1 MTRARRGSLRVVA
14 GTARGLR
21 FDTSPGTDT
30 RPTSDRV
37 REAVFNALESLDV
50 VDGALVLDAYAGSG
64 ALGIE
69 AASRGAAHVT
79 YIERDNASR
88 AVLVDNLK
96 TTGLEAT
103 ATVQG
108 GDGMRAVASGGPWDL
123 VLLDPPYAFDEWP
136 ILLDV
141 VAGRLAPEGVA
152 VIESDR
158 ALDLPPTLHAIRTK
172 QYGSTV
178 VVFAGLTGAHT

>member
-1 MTRARRGSLRVVA
+1 MSRSRRGSLRVVA

-37 REAVFNALESLDV
+37 REAVFNALASMGA
-50 VDGALVLDAYAGSG
+50 VDGAVVLDAYAGSG

-69 AASRGAAHVT
+69 AASRGAEHVT
-79 YIERDNASR
+79 YVERDNASR
-88 AVLVDNLK
+88 AVLVNNLK

-123 VLLDPPYAFDEWP
+123 VLIDPPYAFTEWP
-136 ILLDV
+136 VLLDV
-141 VAGRLAPEGVA
+141 VAGRLAPDGVA
-152 VIESDR
+152 VLESDR
-158 ALDLPPTLHAIRTK
+158 AIELPPSLHAIRTK

-178 VVFAGLTGAHT
+178 VVFAALTGAHT

>member
-1 MTRARRGSLRVVA
+1 MTRPRRGSLRVVA

-37 REAVFNALESLDV
+37 REAVFNALESLGA

-69 AASRGAAHVT
+69 AASRGASHVT
-79 YIERDNASR
+79 FVERDNASR
-88 AVLVDNLK
+88 AVLVENLK
-96 TTGLEAT
+96 TTGLT
-103 ATVQG
+103 GLATVEG

-123 VLLDPPYAFDEWP
+123 VLLDPPYAFTEWP
-136 ILLDV
+136 VLLDV
-141 VAGRLAPEGVA
+141 VAGCLALDGVA
-152 VIESDR
+152 VLESDR
-158 ALDLPPTLHAIRTK
+158 ELELPLTLQSIRSK

>member
-1 MTRARRGSLRVVA
+1 MTRPRRGSLRVVA

-37 REAVFNALESLDV
+37 REALFNALESI
-50 VDGALVLDAYAGSG
+50 GAIDDAVVLDAYAGSG

-79 YIERDNASR
+79 YVERDNATR
-88 AVLVDNLK
+88 AVLSENLK
-96 TTGLEAT
+96 TTGLASS

-123 VLLDPPYAFDEWP
+123 VLLDPPYAFDQWP
-136 ILLDV
+136 VLLDV
-141 VAGRLAPEGVA
+141 VAGRLAPDGVA
-152 VIESDR
+152 VLESDR
-158 ALDLPPTLHAIRTK
+158 PIDLPPTLHAIREK
-172 QYGSTV
+172 QYGSTLV
-178 VVFAGLTGAHT
+178 IFAALTGDDS

>member
-1 MTRARRGSLRVVA
+1 MTRGRRGSLRVVS

-37 REAVFNALESLDV
+37 REAVFNALDSMGA
-50 VDGALVLDAYAGSG
+50 VDGARVLDAYAGSG

-79 YIERDNASR
+79 YVERDNASR
-88 AVLVDNLK
+88 AVLVANLK
-96 TTGLEAT
+96 TTGLEDQ
-103 ATVQG
+103 ATVQA
-108 GDGMRAVASGGPWDL
+108 GDGMRTVASGDPWNL

-136 ILLDV
+136 VLLDV
-141 VAGRLAPEGVA
+141 VAGRLAPDGVA
-152 VIESDR
+152 VLESDR
-158 ALDLPPTLHAIRTK
+158 ALELPSTLHAIRTK

-178 VVFAGLTGAHT
+178 VVFAVATGAHT

>member
-1 MTRARRGSLRVVA
+1 MKSSRRGTLRVVS

-21 FDTSPGTDT
+21 FTTSPGTDT

-37 REAVFNALESLDV
+37 REAVFNALDSLGAV
-50 VDGALVLDAYAGSG
+50 EGALVLDAYAGSG

-79 YIERDNASR
+79 YVERDNAAR

-96 TTGLEAT
+96 STGLEAT

-108 GDGMRAVASGGPWDL
+108 GDGMRAVASGEPWDL
-123 VLLDPPYAFDEWP
+123 VLIDPPYAFSEWP
-136 ILLDV
+136 MLLDV
-141 VAGRLAPEGVA
+141 VAGCLAPAGVA
-152 VIESDR
+152 VLESDR
-158 ALDLPPTLHAIRTK
+158 AIELPSSLHAIRTK

-178 VVFAGLTGAHT
+178 VVFAALTGAHT